1 MGKNSGDYRFLKAC
15 RKEEVD
21 CTPVWMM
28 RQAGRYLPKYRKMR
42 EKHSFLEMCKT
53 PELAVEVTLQPFELI
68 DLDAAILY
76 SDILIPVEAMGIDL
90 EFIESR
96 GPVIHNPVR
105 TLADIKKLKVVDP
118 YEGVPFVMEAIKIL
132 RRELDGKA
140 PLIGFSGVPF
150 TLASYMIEG
159 GASKNYLEAK
169 QMMYNAPAMFH
180 ELMQKITDTVIAYLN
195 AQVDAGAQAI
205 QVFDSWV
212 GCLTPQDYKKYVL
225 PYSKQVLDSIKGGV
239 PRIHFGTGTAGFLDL
254 LKEAGGDI
262 IGVDW
267 RIDLDTAWEI
277 LGHDVG
283 VQGNF
288 DSSKLFGTEEIIEE
302 SVKDILDR
310 AGNRPGHIF
319 NLGHGIQ
326 PKTPPEKAAFL
337 VDTVHRLSR
346 RK

>member
-1 MGKNSGDYRFLKAC
+1 MGKKSGDYRFLKAC

-28 RQAGRYLPKYRKMR
+28 RQAGRYLEKYRKLR

-105 TLADIKKLKVVDP
+105 TEKDVRALRVIDP
-118 YEGVPFVMEAIKIL
+118 RESVPFVMESIKIL
-132 RRELDGKA
+132 RKELEGRA

-159 GASKNYLEAK
+159 GGSKNYLEAK
-169 QMMYNAPAMFH
+169 SMMYNAPELFH
-180 ELMQKITDTVIAYLN
+180 ELMQKITDTVIRYLN

-212 GCLTPQDYKKYVL
+212 GALSPLDYKNYVL
-225 PYSKQVLDSIKGGV
+225 PYSKQVLDGIKGSV
-239 PRIHFGTGTAGFLDL
+239 PKIHFGTGTAGFLDL
-254 LKEAGGDI
+254 LKEAGGDV

-267 RIDLDTAWEI
+267 RIDLDRAWKI
-277 LGHDVG
+277 LGDDVG

-288 DSSKLFGTEEIIEE
+288 DSSKLFGTKAVIEE
-302 SVKDILDR
+302 AVKDILQR
-310 AGNRPGHIF
+310 AENRPGHIF

-326 PKTPPEKAAFL
+326 PKTPPENAAFM
-337 VDTVHRLSR
+337 VDKVHELSKR
-346 RK
+346 

>member
-1 MGKNSGDYRFLKAC
+1 MVNEPGNYRFLKAC

-28 RQAGRYLPKYRKMR
+28 RQAGRYLEKYRKVR

-90 EFIESR
+90 EFIESK

-105 TLADIKKLKVVDP
+105 TGKDVKALKIIDP
-118 YEGVPFVMEAIKIL
+118 EESVPFVMEAIRLL
-132 RRELDGKA
+132 RKELEGKA
-140 PLIGFSGVPF
+140 PLIGFSGLPF

-159 GASKNYLEAK
+159 SGSKNYLEAK
-169 QMMYNAPAMFH
+169 SMMYNAPELFH
-180 ELMQKITDTVIAYLN
+180 ELMRKITDTVIAYLN

-212 GCLTPQDYKKYVL
+212 GALSPLDYKNYVL
-225 PYSKQVLDSIKGGV
+225 PYSKQVMKGIRDGV

-267 RIDLDTAWEI
+267 RIDLNRAWEV
-277 LGHDVG
+277 LGDDVG

-288 DSSKLFGTEEIIEE
+288 DSSKLFGTKAVIEE
-302 SVKDILDR
+302 AVKDILDK

-326 PKTPPEKAAFL
+326 PKTPPENASFM
-337 VDTVHRLSR
+337 VDKVHELSKR
-346 RK
+346 

>member
-1 MGKNSGDYRFLKAC
+1 MGNKSGEYRFLKAC
-15 RKEEVD
+15 RREEVD

-28 RQAGRYLPKYRKMR
+28 RQAGRYLEKYRKVR
-42 EKHSFLEMCKT
+42 EKYSFLEMCKT

-105 TLADIKKLKVVDP
+105 TEKDVKALKVIDP
-118 YEGVPFVMEAIKIL
+118 EESVPFVMESIKLL
-132 RRELDGKA
+132 RKELEGRA

-159 GASKNYLEAK
+159 SGSKNYLEAK
-169 QMMYNAPAMFH
+169 GMMYNAPELFH

-212 GCLTPQDYKKYVL
+212 GALSPLDYKNYVL
-225 PYSKQVLDSIKGGV
+225 PYSKQVLEGIKGNV
-239 PRIHFGTGTAGFLDL
+239 PKIHFGTGTAGFLDL

-267 RIDLDTAWEI
+267 RIDLDRAWDI
-277 LGHDVG
+277 LGDDVG

-288 DSSKLFGTEEIIEE
+288 DSSKLFGTKAVIEE
-302 SVKDILDR
+302 AVKDILDR

-326 PKTPPEKAAFL
+326 PKTPPENAAFM
-337 VDTVHRLSR
+337 VDKVHELSR
-346 RK
+346 R

>member
-1 MGKNSGDYRFLKAC
+1 MGNKSGEYRFLKAC

-28 RQAGRYLPKYRKMR
+28 RQAGRYLEKYRKVR

-105 TLADIKKLKVVDP
+105 TEKDVKALKVIDP
-118 YEGVPFVMEAIKIL
+118 EESVPFVMESIKIL
-132 RRELDGKA
+132 RKELEGKA

-159 GASKNYLEAK
+159 SGSKNYLEAK
-169 QMMYNAPAMFH
+169 GMMYNAPELFH

-212 GCLTPQDYKKYVL
+212 GALSPLDYKNYVL
-225 PYSKQVLDSIKGGV
+225 PYSRQVLEGIKGNV
-239 PRIHFGTGTAGFLDL
+239 PKIHFGTGTAGFLDL

-267 RIDLDTAWEI
+267 RIDLDRAWDI
-277 LGHDVG
+277 LGDDVG

-288 DSSKLFGTEEIIEE
+288 DSSKLFGTKAVIEE
-302 SVKDILDR
+302 AVKDILDR

-326 PKTPPEKAAFL
+326 PKTPPENAAFM
-337 VDTVHRLSR
+337 VDKVHELSR
-346 RK
+346 R

>member
-1 MGKNSGDYRFLKAC
+1 MATDAKEYRFIKAC
-15 RKEEVD
+15 RREEVD

-28 RQAGRYLPKYRKMR
+28 RQAGRYLEKYRKVR

-53 PELAVEVTLQPFELI
+53 PDLAVEVTLQPLELI

-76 SDILIPVEAMGIDL
+76 SDILIPVEPMGIDL
-90 EFIESR
+90 EFLESK

-105 TLADIKKLKVVDP
+105 SAADIKKLRVIDP
-118 YEGVPFVMEAIKIL
+118 GKDVPFVAESIKIL

-140 PLIGFSGVPF
+140 PLIGFSGAPF
-150 TLASYMIEG
+150 TLASYMVEG
-159 GASKNYLEAK
+159 GSSKNYLFTKE
-169 QMMYNAPAMFH
+169 MMYKAPELFR

-195 AQVDAGAQAI
+195 AQVEAGAQAI

-212 GCLTPQDYKKYVL
+212 GCLAPLDYRKYVL
-225 PYSKQVLDSIKGGV
+225 PFSRQVMDGVKGDV
-239 PRIHFGTGTAGFLDL
+239 PKIHFGTDTAGILEL
-254 LKEAGGDI
+254 MKEAGGDV

-267 RIDLDTAWEI
+267 RIDLDTAWKR
-277 LGHDVG
+277 LGYDVA

-288 DSSKLFGTEEIIEE
+288 DSSKLFGTRGIIEE
-302 SVKDILDR
+302 GVKDILDR
-310 AGNRPGHIF
+310 AENRRGHIF

-326 PKTPPEKAAFL
+326 PNTPTENAAFM
-337 VDTVHRLSR
+337 VDAVHRLSR

>member
-1 MGKNSGDYRFLKAC
+1 MGNKPGDYRFLKAC

-28 RQAGRYLPKYRKMR
+28 RQAGRYLEKYRKVR

-105 TLADIKKLKVVDP
+105 TEKDVKALKVIDP
-118 YEGVPFVMEAIKIL
+118 GESVPFVMEAIKLL
-132 RRELDGKA
+132 RKELEGRA

-159 GASKNYLEAK
+159 GGSKNYLEAK
-169 QMMYNAPAMFH
+169 GMMYNAPELFH

-212 GCLTPQDYKKYVL
+212 GALSPLDYKNFVL
-225 PYSKQVLDSIKGGV
+225 PYSRQVLEGIRGDV
-239 PRIHFGTGTAGFLDL
+239 PKIHFGTGTAGFLDL

-267 RIDLDTAWEI
+267 RIDLDRAWDI
-277 LGHDVG
+277 LGDDVG

-288 DSSKLFGTEEIIEE
+288 DSSKLFGTKAVIEE
-302 SVKDILDR
+302 AVKDILER

-326 PKTPPEKAAFL
+326 PKTPPENAAFM
-337 VDTVHRLSR
+337 VDKVHELSR
-346 RK
+346 R